1 MLSGNTSLITGSSSG
16 IGREIAIAFAE
27 AGADVAVNYGSNETG
42 GEATAEAARGAGA
55 EAVVVGAD
63 VSDPA
68 EAEALVE
75 TVREDL
81 GEIDVLVNNAG
92 VYPRYSW
99 TEITFQRMMDTLSIN
114 VGGLTNVS
122 RQVLPRMAE
131 RGSGVVL
138 NVSSIWALRGGPGNV
153 AYTATKGAITSLTRQ
168 MVREYGDEGVRINT
182 ITPGAIATSMNGEQR
197 ESDDYTSAVVETVPA
212 GRFGDP
218 EEVAAVARFL
228 ASDEAS
234 YVNGADVVV
243 DGGVLAV

>member
-1 MLSGNTSLITGSSSG
+1 M
-16 IGREIAIAFAE
+16 GREIAIAFAE
-27 AGADVAVNYGSNETG
+27 AGADVAVNYGSNESG
-42 GEATAEAARGAGA
+42 GEATAEAARQAGA

-68 EAEALVE
+68 ETEALVE
-75 TVREDL
+75 TVRDDL

-182 ITPGAIATSMNGEQR
+182 ITPGAIATSMNEEQR

>member
-16 IGREIAIAFAE
+16 MGREIAIAFAE
-27 AGADVAVNYGSNETG
+27 AGADVAVNYGSNESG
-42 GEATAEAARGAGA
+42 GEATAEAARQAGA

-75 TVREDL
+75 TVRDDL

-182 ITPGAIATSMNGEQR
+182 ITPGAIATSMNEEQR